1 MSGEIHAFDPGG
13 GGIHAFDPGV
23 GGGYRISLFYPPD
36 ENTFRDKS
44 SNREDRVAV
53 RFVELEQ
60 PRKIVEAVNFE
71 TSDPAFLGEMTI
83 VATFTAMRGGTEV
96 TLKFTNLP
104 PGLRPEDNEAGSR
117 LSLEQLARYCE

>member
-1 MSGEIHAFDPGG
+1 MSGE
-13 GGIHAFDPGV
+13 IHAFDPGV

-53 RFVELEQ
+53 RFVELER

-83 VATFTAMRGGTEV
+83 VAT
-96 TLKFTNLP
+96 
-104 PGLRPEDNEAGSR
+104 SR
-117 LSLEQLARYCE
+117 RCAVEQKSRSSSQIYRRA